1 MLFLVIAIAANK
13 SDMYE
18 LEEVEESEGRA
29 FAKEIGAIFKYTSAK
44 NATGIDE
51 LFKSIG
57 NKFIEPNYEETTKQ
71 VIPAEL
77 GERRSTLRITDGP
90 KKKEGGCCSKN

>member
-1 MLFLVIAIAANK
+1 
-13 SDMYE
+13 MYE
-18 LEEVEESEGRA
+18 LEEVEETKVKA

-57 NKFIEPNYEETTKQ
+57 YKFLDPNYEEGGGINRVSGVYAFIPPNLEESPDLRKTTRLTK
-71 VIPAEL
+71 ENTK
-77 GERRSTLRITDGP
+77 GE
-90 KKKEGGCCSKN
+90 KKKGCC